1 MTWTFKEE
9 VFDPTDEFLEP
20 YQGFV
25 YELEELSTG
34 KKYIGKKFFW
44 SVRKL
49 PLSKVKKDVEPRRHN
64 PIGETTTVPQKR

>member
-1 MTWTFKEE
+1 MDWTYNDKPFNPTPE
-9 VFDPTDEFLEP
+9 VIED

-44 SVRKL
+44 SKRRLPPLKGKLVRE
-49 PLSKVKKDVEPRRHN
+49 S
-64 PIGETTTVPQKR
+64 